1 MHLLAG
7 PYAALAALVVLGGAP
22 KTVRPDA
29 TARALA
35 SVRLPFGSSP
45 RLGLLVRLLGAVEV
59 ALGVA
64 ALTVGGTLPAVGLA
78 VSYAGFAAF
87 VALALARGGT
97 VSSCGCFGTPDTPP
111 TRVHLAVNLAAATA
125 AALVAADPAPRL
137 GSVLAHQ
144 PGAGVP
150 FLALTALVTWF
161 AYLALARLPGLTAPT
176 QRTAA

>member
-22 KTVRPDA
+22 KTVRPAA

-35 SVRLPFGSSP
+35 SVRLPGSSSP
-45 RLGLLVRLLGAVEV
+45 RLGLLVRLLGAAEV
-59 ALGVA
+59 ALGLA
-64 ALTVGGTLPAVGLA
+64 ALTVGGTVAAVGLA

-87 VALALARGGT
+87 VLLALARGGT

-111 TRVHLAVNLAAATA
+111 TRLHLAVNVAAAVA

-137 GSVLAHQ
+137 GSVLAQQ
-144 PGAGVP
+144 PAAGIP
-150 FLALTALVTWF
+150 FLALTALATWF
-161 AYLALARLPGLTAPT
+161 AYLALARLPQLTAPT
-176 QRTAA
+176 GERAR